1 MWTGARDVMA
11 TLRRMALAV
20 AVVLHLGLVGVARG
34 QSYSREFFPRPPRRL
49 RDDLRLELL
58 LGRALKE
65 GAVCLDGSPS
75 GFWFRPGTG
84 AGANNWIVFLE
95 GGGWCYDEEACLYR
109 SGTMLGTST
118 QWPATR
124 PVDRPLFSA
133 DPRVNPD
140 FHDWNIVNVG
150 YCDGASFSG
159 DRDEPVIVDQRKL
172 YFRGSR
178 ILHQLFR
185 HLVETKGMGRAAN
198 VLLSGCSAG
207 GLATIVHADQVSKYF
222 GSGTVFKAVPFSGF
236 FPDTDNFQGVQWFQ
250 GKQDYVFSMQNITT
264 NLNPTCLANNVGKE
278 HLCFDTQV
286 SYKYLQ
292 TPTFLVNSVY
302 DIWTVGNIYNIK
314 LESLLNFDLSRVIF
328 DLSRVIPFLNDKA
341 KLVHD
346 LITRTP
352 TYQRHGAYLHTCYTH
367 CGAGSPEG
375 WAKVR
380 VNGTTVRDAVGDF
393 FFQRNDFTS
402 PTPCEY
408 SNLPPFQCNPTC
420 PV

>member
-1 MWTGARDVMA
+1 MGGAGDVMA
-11 TLRRMALAV
+11 TLMRRMALAV

-34 QSYSREFFPRPPRRL
+34 QLDS

-75 GFWFRPGTG
+75 GYWYRPGSG

-95 GGGWCYDEEACLYR
+95 GGGWCYDEKACLYR
-109 SGTMLGTST
+109 SGTFLGSST

-133 DPRVNPD
+133 DHNVNPD
-140 FHDWNIVNVG
+140 FYDWNIVDVG

-159 DRDEPVIVDQRKL
+159 DRDEPIIVDRRKL

-185 HLVETKGMGRAAN
+185 HLVETKGMDRAAN

-250 GKQDYVFSMQNITT
+250 GVQDYIFSMQNITT

-302 DIWTVGNIYNIK
+302 DAWTVGNIYNIS
-314 LESLLNFDLSRVIF
+314 LESLLNLDLSRVIF
-328 DLSRVIPFLNDKA
+328 DLARAIPFLNEKA
-341 KLVHD
+341 KLVYD

-367 CGAGSPEG
+367 CGFGRGTDSPEG
-375 WAKVR
+375 WAKVM

-393 FFQRNDFTS
+393 FFDRNDFTS
-402 PTPCEY
+402 PTPCEF